1 MSHEQPNR
9 CLPAD
14 PRTADLAAARE
25 NVLVANRRGNRTAA
39 AGAIIEGRFKDSA
52 LLLSGVPAQRLA
64 ASGRFEAAER
74 LILSRAWM
82 EKYKPE
88 SLRFIR
94 AGVLYEHGE
103 EAAAGELL
111 RNINPSDLS
120 EGEAREYEVLLEALG
135 PGQT

>member
-1 MSHEQPNR
+1 MNG
-9 CLPAD
+9 
-14 PRTADLAAARE
+14 RTAVYRQIRAE
-25 NVLVANRRGNRTAA
+25 RTWRPLGKMSWWRIA
-39 AGAIIEGRFKDSA
+39 AGIALLLFA
-52 LLLSGVPAQRLA
+52 LLLSGVPSQRLA
-64 ASGRFEAAER
+64 ASGRFEAADR

-94 AGVLYEHGE
+94 AGVLYEQGE
-103 EAAAGELL
+103 DAAAGELL

-120 EGEAREYEVLLEALG
+120 EGEAQEYQILLEALE

>member
-1 MSHEQPNR
+1 MN
-9 CLPAD
+9 
-14 PRTADLAAARE
+14 
-25 NVLVANRRGNRTAA
+25 NRTAVYRQIRA
-39 AGAIIEGRFKDSA
+39 QRTWRPLGKMSWWRIVAGVTLLLLA

>member
-1 MSHEQPNR
+1 MN
-9 CLPAD
+9 
-14 PRTADLAAARE
+14 
-25 NVLVANRRGNRTAA
+25 NRTAVYRQIRA
-39 AGAIIEGRFKDSA
+39 QRTWRPLGKMSWWRIVAGVTLLLLA

-120 EGEAREYEVLLEALG
+120 EGEAREYEVILEALG

>member
-1 MSHEQPNR
+1 MN
-9 CLPAD
+9 
-14 PRTADLAAARE
+14 
-25 NVLVANRRGNRTAA
+25 NRTAVYRQIRA
-39 AGAIIEGRFKDSA
+39 QRTWRPLGKMSWWRIVAGIALLLLA

-120 EGEAREYEVLLEALG
+120 EGEVREYEVLLEALG
-135 PGQT
+135 PGQA

>member
-1 MSHEQPNR
+1 MN
-9 CLPAD
+9 
-14 PRTADLAAARE
+14 
-25 NVLVANRRGNRTAA
+25 NRTAVYRQIRA
-39 AGAIIEGRFKDSA
+39 QRTWRPLGKMSWWRIVAGVTLLLLA

-111 RNINPSDLS
+111 RNIIPSDLS
-120 EGEAREYEVLLEALG
+120 EGEAREYEILLEALG

>member
-1 MSHEQPNR
+1 MN
-9 CLPAD
+9 
-14 PRTADLAAARE
+14 
-25 NVLVANRRGNRTAA
+25 NRTAVYRQIRA
-39 AGAIIEGRFKDSA
+39 QRTWRPLGKMSWWRIVAGVTLLLLA

-111 RNINPSDLS
+111 RNINPSNLS

>member
-1 MSHEQPNR
+1 MN
-9 CLPAD
+9 
-14 PRTADLAAARE
+14 
-25 NVLVANRRGNRTAA
+25 NRTAVYRQIRA
-39 AGAIIEGRFKDSA
+39 QRTWRPLGKMSWWRIVAGIALLLLA

-120 EGEAREYEVLLEALG
+120 EGEAQEYQVLREVLE

>member
-1 MSHEQPNR
+1 MN
-9 CLPAD
+9 
-14 PRTADLAAARE
+14 
-25 NVLVANRRGNRTAA
+25 NRTAVYRQIRA
-39 AGAIIEGRFKDSA
+39 QRTWRPLGKMSWWRIVAGVTLLLLA

-64 ASGRFEAAER
+64 ASGRYEAAER

>member
-1 MSHEQPNR
+1 MN
-9 CLPAD
+9 
-14 PRTADLAAARE
+14 
-25 NVLVANRRGNRTAA
+25 NRTAVYRQIRA
-39 AGAIIEGRFKDSA
+39 QRTWRPLGKMSWWRIVAGIALLLLA

-103 EAAAGELL
+103 EAATGELL

>member
-1 MSHEQPNR
+1 MNS
-9 CLPAD
+9 
-14 PRTADLAAARE
+14 RTAVYRQIRAQRTWRPLGKMSWWRI
-25 NVLVANRRGNRTAA
+25 VAGVTLLLL
-39 AGAIIEGRFKDSA
+39 A